1 MLSQYSRQNVSLVWF
16 VCVMA
21 WGWIVIDMI
30 LGAVIGDGLWVVCSI
45 RTYKNFTFLPAWN
58 VVVSLSII
66 KIVWFTNPKTICSTM
81 DFSCGRAPACFM
93 NCHVEE
99 CSSDLR
105 VGLRQASHVEECRGC
120 PAGWRIGRT
129 QFWGWIYNCCSAVHG
144 WSTWWRCNLLI
155 SAILVLCS
163 SLCNLVITR
172 CKNNIMEMLASFVL

>member
-1 MLSQYSRQNVSLVWF
+1 MLAYLHLHANHNLV
-16 VCVMA
+16 A
-21 WGWIVIDMI
+21 RIRPTRIPI
-30 LGAVIGDGLWVVCSI
+30 SI
-45 RTYKNFTFLPAWN
+45 WLHEEAWN

-120 PAGWRIGRT
+120 PAG
-129 QFWGWIYNCCSAVHG
+129 
-144 WSTWWRCNLLI
+144 
-155 SAILVLCS
+155 
-163 SLCNLVITR
+163 
-172 CKNNIMEMLASFVL
+172 